1 MNNKNVSFVSILLL
15 LFVIGLGMSSLM
27 NITRVKESL
36 NQEQDLIEVNIEN
49 GMIMEMTATGYAI
62 GPPYNS
68 ITRSGHPVINLG
80 YFKIGDENI
89 FTVAADPNVLP
100 MGSLIYIVG
109 LGIGMVQDT
118 GTAIK
123 GMRIDI
129 CFTTMDEAMEFGR
142 QKVKVIVL
150 RRNLDE

>member
-1 MNNKNVSFVSILLL
+1 MNTKDGVFGLIILIVLI
-15 LFVIGLGMSSLM
+15 VGIGMISLV
-27 NITRVKESL
+27 NITQIKESL

-49 GMIMEMTATGYAI
+49 GMVMEMTATGYAI

-68 ITRSGHPVINLG
+68 ITRSGHPVVNLG

-89 FTVAADPNVLP
+89 FTVAADKNVLP
-100 MGSLIYIVG
+100 MGSLIYIDS

-123 GMRIDI
+123 GMKLDI
-129 CFTTMDEAMEFGR
+129 CFTTMDQAMQFGKK
-142 QKVKVIVL
+142 KVKVIIL
-150 RRNLDE
+150 RRNK